1 MAKLIV
7 GFVVGVCVSVVVG
20 YVLGYFWIYPQ
31 VVHEAYSL
39 GQFDEALDIG
49 YKIPGALGADIDPNE
64 RMEPFL
70 GGKME
75 SVVIV
80 TRKGVKTLRLCCDES
95 RPKPNPS
102 DLTNR

>member
-1 MAKLIV
+1 MAKLVI
-7 GFVVGVCVSVVVG
+7 GFVVGVCVTVVVG

-31 VVHEAYSL
+31 VTNDAYSL
-39 GQFDEALDIG
+39 GRFHEAVNIG
-49 YKIPGALGADIDPNE
+49 YKIPGALDADVDPNE

-80 TRKGVKTLRLCCDES
+80 TRNGVKTLRLCCDES
-95 RPKPNPS
+95 KPKPTPS